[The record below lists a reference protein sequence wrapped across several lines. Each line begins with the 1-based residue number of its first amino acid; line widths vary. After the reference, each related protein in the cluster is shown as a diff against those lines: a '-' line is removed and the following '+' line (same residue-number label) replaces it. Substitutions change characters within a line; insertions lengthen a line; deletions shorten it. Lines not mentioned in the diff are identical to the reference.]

1 MFILA
6 HTQSVPRRPQ
16 SVTPTAWIGTILA
29 SCPGSFPY
37 TLGLDTQ
44 PATLYQQ
51 LHQPSLQSCQ
61 VPVVNYAAQGMSLL
75 ETSSLNCN
83 NRVSLASLHIM
94 WLTRAGENDKSEE
107 GAKGDGSEDKAYL
120 TSMDH
125 PCCHQD
131 PALLAGKG
139 RVKMRGGE

>member
-61 VPVVNYAAQGMSLL
+61 VPAVNYAARGMSLL
-75 ETSSLNCN
+75 ETSSLNCS
-83 NRVSLASLHIM
+83 NRVSLASLHI
-94 WLTRAGENDKSEE
+94 S
-107 GAKGDGSEDKAYL
+107 GSPVL
-120 TSMDH
+120 
-125 PCCHQD
+125 
-131 PALLAGKG
+131 
-139 RVKMRGGE
+139 VKMTKVKKELKVMEVKTRLI